1 MDMAKQLCKK
11 QNFSNRSK
19 ITIELIGSWT
29 LKVANQ
35 KVSFNAL
42 TIKDLVTNLVK
53 LVQFDNSTSAHV
65 AMKIINTWL
74 ARYPKPVSCVFD
86 QGLEFHGCFFY
97 NMFDRYDIE
106 CWSTTTQPGKLI
118 PRAVGPYCIN
128 AGA

>member
-11 QNFSNRSK
+11 RNCSNRSE

-42 TIKDLVTNLVK
+42 TIKDLVTNLVE

-65 AMKIINTWL
+65 AMKFINVWL
-74 ARYPKPVSCVFD
+74 AHYPKPVSCVND
-86 QGLEFHGCFFY
+86 RGLEFHGWVFHT
-97 NMFDRYDIE
+97 MFDRYDIE
-106 CWSTTTQPGKLI
+106 RRSTTTQPGKLT
-118 PRAVGPYCIN
+118 PRAVGPYRIN